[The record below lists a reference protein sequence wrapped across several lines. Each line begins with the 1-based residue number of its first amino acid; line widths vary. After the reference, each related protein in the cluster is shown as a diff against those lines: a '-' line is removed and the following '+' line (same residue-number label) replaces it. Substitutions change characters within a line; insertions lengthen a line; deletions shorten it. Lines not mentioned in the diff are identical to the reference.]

1 MQPNTIQSFSVNGA
15 MCIKLLTSVT
25 TYHNTS
31 QTKNLRPIEKYQLDN
46 ITVSNNIVWKWIQH
60 IYYQSTLV
68 WKSAGLQTSTAKC
81 MIAII

>member
-46 ITVSNNIVWKWIQH
+46 ITVSNNIVWRWIQH
-60 IYYQSTLV
+60 IYYQKAHWFENQLV
-68 WKSAGLQTSTAKC
+68 YKQVQQSVWLQ
-81 MIAII
+81 